1 MNPLLFLKFFNFHD
15 SSRIDTGAQTS
26 QAARQV
32 HCSRTDGVRP
42 RALGQG
48 SNRVPLGDITN
59 TQNRKTGS
67 NKRSRELEG
76 GDYCMTTCPCP

>member
-48 SNRVPLGDITN
+48 SNQLRRL
-59 TQNRKTGS
+59 R
-67 NKRSRELEG
+67 RSLEDG
-76 GDYCMTTCPCP
+76 CPRLRPRQRT

>member
-1 MNPLLFLKFFNFHD
+1 MNPLLFLKFLTSMIHHA
-15 SSRIDTGAQTS
+15 STQVHKHS

-48 SNRVPLGDITN
+48 SNQLRRL
-59 TQNRKTGS
+59 R
-67 NKRSRELEG
+67 RSLEDG
-76 GDYCMTTCPCP
+76 CPRLRPRQRT